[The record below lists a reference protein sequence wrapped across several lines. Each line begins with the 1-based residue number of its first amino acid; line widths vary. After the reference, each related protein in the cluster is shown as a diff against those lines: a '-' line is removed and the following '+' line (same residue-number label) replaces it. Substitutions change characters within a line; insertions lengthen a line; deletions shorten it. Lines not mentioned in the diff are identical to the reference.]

1 LFNYNG
7 FSYKQEENMPNIDD
21 FIRPTEWVPEFLS
34 DMGKVIRQWGE
45 DRYIPIRQQVDE
57 DWHEHKLV
65 IPLMKEVLVDLGL
78 SAAFFPA
85 EVGGTDMP
93 EPMALTVI
101 VCEELARIDSGFAT
115 ACIIS
120 LWGMA
125 PIMFEP
131 HRNMEMVEEFGPK
144 FCGEELYVGSMAMT
158 EPASGADIENFGRMH
173 GKTIQTTALLDGDEW
188 IINGHKIWPS
198 NSAHVGDLYTVVCTT
213 NKGSSDPNDFALI
226 LVPADS
232 EGVSTG
238 KPYQKAG
245 MAADIN
251 SDIWFDNVRVPKRYR
266 CHGPG
271 DDLKYWKRAITMAN
285 VASTAMSVGV
295 MKAVYEIIKKWT
307 TERVIAGKPL
317 KEHSLVADMLS
328 EVAILIEST
337 SAWMWTYT
345 RELDHPEIYGW
356 EPWDERFVLKTRG
369 LVLHANNA
377 VERACSRA
385 MDFMGSYGYS
395 REFDIEKHWRDQK
408 VIGLW
413 MGGKGLK
420 TLENARYWYDLE
432 TL

>member
-1 LFNYNG
+1 
-7 FSYKQEENMPNIDD
+7 MPTIDD
-21 FIRPTEWVPEFLS
+21 FIRPREWVPDFLS
-34 DMGKVIRQWGE
+34 DMGKVLRQWGE
-45 DRYIPIRQQVDE
+45 DRYVPIRQQVDE
-57 DWHEHKLV
+57 DWHDHKL
-65 IPLMKEVLVDLGL
+65 ITPLMKEVLVDLGL
-78 SAAFFPA
+78 NAALFPA

-93 EPMALTVI
+93 EPMALTAL

-115 ACIIS
+115 ACICSI
-120 LWGMA
+120 WGMV
-125 PIMFEP
+125 PITLEP
-131 HRNMEMVEEFGPK
+131 HRNMELLREFGPK
-144 FCGEELYVGSMAMT
+144 FCGEELFVGSLAMT

-173 GKTIQTTALLDGDEW
+173 GKTIQTTATLDGDEW
-188 IINGHKIWPS
+188 VINGHKVWPT
-198 NSAHVGDLYTVVCTT
+198 NSGHVGDLYVVVCTT
-213 NKGSSDPNDFALI
+213 NRGSSDPNDFALI
-226 LVPADS
+226 LVPANT
-232 EGVSTG
+232 EGISVG

-245 MAADIN
+245 MSADLN
-251 SDIWFDNVRVPKRYR
+251 TDIWFDHVRVPNRYR

-271 DDLKYWKRAITMAN
+271 DDLKYWKRAITMGNIGSA
-285 VASTAMSVGV
+285 AMSIGV

-307 TERVIAGKPL
+307 SERVIAGKPL

-328 EVAILIEST
+328 EVAIHIEST

-345 RELDHPEIYGW
+345 REIDHPEISGW

-369 LVLHANNA
+369 LALYANNA
-377 VERACSRA
+377 VERTCSRA
-385 MDFMGSYGYS
+385 MDYMGSYGYS